1 MPSLRKKVSSFI
13 RQLSVANQQRENS
26 LGDGRSPRN
35 SADSQNGCFIQ
46 RYLSG
51 QDVRRMAPTILH
63 GRNPHELPPKALG
76 EPDGGPESIVAALT
90 GPDGGLT
97 TVNRKQRHITTS
109 DPDVDF
115 IDILDQG
122 ENDKPPVAS
131 SECVFSPGYGRWFS
145 VRSSDSPINNS
156 VIKIR
161 AAGSVFTI
169 GTKSVH
175 TSMTDLHL
183 SESEEKQSNYHK
195 PDTPMNDSGTQNV
208 KLETKASTL
217 KEKRVHLL
225 DNTKELTVEEKPSA
239 NLSKED
245 KNNQNKTI
253 ILGSTSMEDSGIDCS
268 PVTEEYLIPPPAD
281 FAGTLSRE
289 DSQEE
294 GFLPIRKSKS
304 APNPFKKARANRK
317 NGQELSNDVR
327 RATCEEG
334 TATSETPSSF
344 VKVEEVAGVRDWTQP
359 HRGAYGAAT
368 TLYELH
374 PLSGINAGNPI
385 ADCFAVVARKDSAV
399 LALADGVNWGQ
410 KACVAARSAV
420 HGCVEYL
427 NKAVFSN
434 ATPSKPTNTTE
445 VFVALFRS
453 FHAAHSLILQE
464 EGMLTTLTAALV
476 LPLAA
481 PGRYVACVCNVGDS
495 LAYVYN
501 PQHGVRE
508 ITQGSHDIH
517 LMRDMRDALGALG
530 PVAGSNPELNNLTCS
545 MTEVQEGD
553 IVFLTSDG
561 ISDNFD
567 PVVGK
572 FAVLPPDD
580 DKNDS
585 RTAVPSNSKHAQR
598 GIRPRTSSAG
608 HSSKSHTRG
617 TPALNSE
624 GLPTVQ
630 AYQRHELTLLRME
643 DLLKLGVSGQGP
655 PIQDAREL
663 CDLLLDFA
671 TRITAA
677 KRHILEDLELY
688 CSIGE
693 NNTVQELSK
702 MEQRAR
708 RRKICDKLSMVPGK
722 LDHATVVAY
731 QVGACSSLA
740 TENKNIPSLQETGL

>member
-13 RQLSVANQQRENS
+13 RQLSVANQQRENVLS
-26 LGDGRSPRN
+26 DPRS
-35 SADSQNGCFIQ
+35 STDTQNGCFIQ

-51 QDVRRMAPTILH
+51 QDMRRMAPTILH

-76 EPDGGPESIVAALT
+76 EPASGPDSIVAALT

-115 IDILDQG
+115 IDILDHAEG
-122 ENDKPPVAS
+122 EKPPAAS

-145 VRSSDSPINNS
+145 VRPADGNYPIDNT
-156 VIKIR
+156 VMKIR
-161 AAGSVFTI
+161 AAGSVFTV

-175 TSMTDLHL
+175 TSMTDLQNR
-183 SESEEKQSNYHK
+183 EGEEETLNHFLKSK
-195 PDTPMNDSGTQNV
+195 NDSFSNNV
-208 KLETKASTL
+208 KTGETDLTGNKNYIDTSADS
-217 KEKRVHLL
+217 RVERKQFQ
-225 DNTKELTVEEKPSA
+225 NFTREEVI
-239 NLSKED
+239 
-245 KNNQNKTI
+245 NQNPKI
-253 ILGSTSMEDSGIDCS
+253 PGSTSMEDSGIDCS
-268 PVTEEYLIPPPAD
+268 PVTEDYVIPPPAD

-289 DSQEE
+289 ESQEE

-304 APNPFKKARANRK
+304 APNPFKKNRENRK
-317 NGQELSNDVR
+317 NCPKLPRDFR
-327 RATCEEG
+327 KPTCEEA
-334 TATSETPSSF
+334 TATTETPSSF
-344 VKVEEVAGVRDWTQP
+344 VKTEEVAGVRDWSTP
-359 HRGAYGAAT
+359 HRKAFGAAT

-374 PLSGINAGNPI
+374 PLTGENAGNPI
-385 ADCFAVVARKDSAV
+385 ADCFAIVARKDSAV
-399 LALADGVNWGQ
+399 MALADGVNWGQ

-427 NKAVFSN
+427 NKAIFSG
-434 ATPSKPTNTTE
+434 AAPSKPTTTTE

-481 PGRYVACVCNVGDS
+481 PRRYVACVCNVGDS

-501 PQHGVRE
+501 PHHGVRE

-580 DKNDS
+580 DKSDRHTGS
-585 RTAVPSNSKHAQR
+585 TSSKHGQR
-598 GIRPRTSSAG
+598 QGNIRPRTSSAG
-608 HSSKSHTRG
+608 HASRSHSRAS
-617 TPALNSE
+617 PALNSD

-677 KRHILEDLELY
+677 KRHILEDPDLY
-688 CSIGE
+688 CSVGE
-693 NNTVQELSK
+693 NNSLQELSK

-708 RRKICDKLSMVPGK
+708 RRKVCDKLAMVPGK

-731 QVGACSSLA
+731 QVGLCNSGASSGSCSA
-740 TENKNIPSLQETGL
+740 SLQETGL

>member
-13 RQLSVANQQRENS
+13 RQLSVANPQRES
-26 LGDGRSPRN
+26 AISDGRSQR
-35 SADSQNGCFIQ
+35 STSDAQNGCFIQ

-76 EPDGGPESIVAALT
+76 EPASGPDSIVAALT

-97 TVNRKQRHITTS
+97 SVNRKQRHITTS

-115 IDILDQG
+115 IDILDHPDG
-122 ENDKPPVAS
+122 EKPPVAS

-145 VRSSDSPINNS
+145 VRPADGSYPIDNT
-156 VIKIR
+156 VMKIR
-161 AAGSVFTI
+161 AAGTVFTI

-175 TSMTDLHL
+175 TSMTDLHI
-183 SESEEKQSNYHK
+183 SEKEEEKLDDSSFTKNENSITKVQIK
-195 PDTPMNDSGTQNV
+195 DTSLTESKNVHHADTSEDSKVDRKQLQNF
-208 KLETKASTL
+208 
-217 KEKRVHLL
+217 
-225 DNTKELTVEEKPSA
+225 
-239 NLSKED
+239 SKEGEE
-245 KNNQNKTI
+245 I
-253 ILGSTSMEDSGIDCS
+253 IQSHRIPGSTSMEDSGIDCS
-268 PVTEEYLIPPPAD
+268 PVTEDYVIPPPAD

-289 DSQEE
+289 ESQEE

-304 APNPFKKARANRK
+304 APNPFKKNRGNK
-317 NGQELSNDVR
+317 KLGQKFPCDIR
-327 RATCEEG
+327 RPTCED
-334 TATSETPSSF
+334 ATTTTETPSSF
-344 VKVEEVAGVRDWTQP
+344 VKTEEIAGVRDWSIP
-359 HRGAYGAAT
+359 HRKAYGAAT

-374 PLSGINAGNPI
+374 PLTGENAGNPI
-385 ADCFAVVARKDSAV
+385 ADCFAIVARKDSAV
-399 LALADGVNWGQ
+399 MALADGVNWGQ

-427 NKAVFSN
+427 NKAIFSS
-434 ATPSKPTNTTE
+434 AAPSKPTSTTE

-476 LPLAA
+476 LPLAV
-481 PGRYVACVCNVGDS
+481 PGKYVACVCNVGDS

-501 PQHGVRE
+501 PHHGVRE

-580 DKNDS
+580 DKNDRPMGS
-585 RTAVPSNSKHAQR
+585 TSSKHGQR
-598 GIRPRTSSAG
+598 PGNIRPRTSSAG
-608 HSSKSHTRG
+608 HTSKSHSRASST
-617 TPALNSE
+617 LNSD

-677 KRHILEDLELY
+677 KRHILEDPDLY
-688 CSIGE
+688 CSVGE
-693 NNTVQELSK
+693 NNSLLELSK

-708 RRKICDKLSMVPGK
+708 RRKVCDKIAMVPGK

-731 QVGACSSLA
+731 QVGVYTSSTSSGSCL
-740 TENKNIPSLQETGL
+740 TPLQETGL